1 MHPEDKYR
9 AKICKVNTSL
19 LQARTGSPT
28 ISAWGAPDSISS
40 ATHARMV
47 YGIPGGQGW
56 VVCVCV
62 HVLVHTPSQG
72 TQKHITHTTQIR
84 PKAEKYI
91 EPTCR
96 KYIRVGT
103 RQKVQYPNYRKRGGA
118 LSTEMVRENG
128 GNDHQTQ
135 REKKADS
142 SKNFN
147 VSQKSRG
154 KTPQQKGTLTY
165 KTNFGRHAADDG
177 TFAVVDAANA
187 KCRKCQTE
195 TKWC

>member
-1 MHPEDKYR
+1 M
-9 AKICKVNTSL
+9 
-19 LQARTGSPT
+19 
-28 ISAWGAPDSISS
+28 
-40 ATHARMV
+40 
-47 YGIPGGQGW
+47 
-56 VVCVCV
+56 CV

-84 PKAEKYI
+84 PKAEKCI

-142 SKNFN
+142 SKILMFP
-147 VSQKSRG
+147 KKAGG
-154 KTPQQKGTLTY
+154 KHPNK
-165 KTNFGRHAADDG
+165 K
-177 TFAVVDAANA
+177 
-187 KCRKCQTE
+187 E
-195 TKWC
+195 P

>member
-1 MHPEDKYR
+1 MSSR
-9 AKICKVNTSL
+9 FAKDGRPRLS
-19 LQARTGSPT
+19 
-28 ISAWGAPDSISS
+28 
-40 ATHARMV
+40 
-47 YGIPGGQGW
+47 
-56 VVCVCV
+56 VCVCV
-62 HVLVHTPSQG
+62 CVCVCACVCVCVCVCVCLCACVHVRVHTPRQG
-72 TQKHITHTTQIR
+72 TQKHITHTTHIR
-84 PKAEKYI
+84 PKAEKHI

-103 RQKVQYPNYRKRGGA
+103 RQKVQYPNYRNRGGA

>member
-1 MHPEDKYR
+1 MGGTGFHFQCNPCQNGVR
-9 AKICKVNTSL
+9 HTR
-19 LQARTGSPT
+19 RTGV
-28 ISAWGAPDSISS
+28 GC
-40 ATHARMV
+40 
-47 YGIPGGQGW
+47 
-56 VVCVCV
+56 VCVCV

-84 PKAEKYI
+84 PKAEKCI

-142 SKNFN
+142 SKIFN
-147 VSQKSRG
+147 VSPKSRG

-165 KTNFGRHAADDG
+165 KTNFSRHAADDG
-177 TFAVVDAANA
+177 TFAVVAATNA
-187 KCRKCQTE
+187 KRRKRQTE